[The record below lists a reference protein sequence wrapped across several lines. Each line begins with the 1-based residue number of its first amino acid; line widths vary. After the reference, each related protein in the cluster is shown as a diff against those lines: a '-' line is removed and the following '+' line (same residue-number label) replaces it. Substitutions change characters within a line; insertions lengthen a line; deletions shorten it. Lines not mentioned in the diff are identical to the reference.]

1 MSGIN
6 GFNGYYGYYGYTAP
20 QYNFKSANNA
30 PNNAFPQMDVYTK
43 PVKFSTQPQTTPE
56 KNETGS
62 DKYLKIGAA
71 VVGLG
76 LLAYGLYRGR
86 NLLRGVGNKPVQPPH
101 NPPAG
106 PQAAE
111 TAAQTAARGT
121 AQTTGHAAPA
131 LNQAAGQN
139 AAQTANAV
147 DNAAQTAQNLAQNAA
162 NKADDAVQIAN
173 KADEAAKAA
182 KEAEIKAAKEAE
194 ARAAKEAEEKAAK
207 EAEAR
212 AAKEAE
218 EKAAREA
225 AKKAAKEAQDKYA
238 AQMDVVAKQKLQE
251 INAEWA
257 EKLDTYAG
265 IKLMANRK
273 GFQCLGKDMEKLE
286 NGTFRIKGKTTNGS
300 HLEYY
305 SADGSTLSE
314 FAVFKDGKKS
324 VEIGFRDKGKTGDLA
339 KFNEKGEP
347 ELIIDFAVNGEK
359 GKRLIKWFNSAKKF
373 DEEGLSSIY
382 RDLYAGKM
390 QWYAVPPKEVCECSL
405 SNWCKL

>member
-6 GFNGYYGYYGYTAP
+6 GFNGYYGYMAP

-30 PNNAFPQMDVYTK
+30 PNNVFPQMNVYTRNLQ
-43 PVKFSTQPQTTPE
+43 PQPQTAPE
-56 KNETGS
+56 NNETDS
-62 DKYLKIGAA
+62 DKYLKIGAT

-86 NLLRGVGNKPVQPPH
+86 NLLKSVGNKPVQPPH

-121 AQTTGHAAPA
+121 AQTTEHAAPA

-139 AAQTANAV
+139 AAQSVNTA

-162 NKADDAVQIAN
+162 NKADDAAQAAR

-194 ARAAKEAEEKAAK
+194 ARAAKEAEEKAAN
-207 EAEAR
+207 
-212 AAKEAE
+212 
-218 EKAAREA
+218 EA

-238 AQMDVVAKQKLQE
+238 AQMDVVARQKLQE

-265 IKLMANRK
+265 IKLMADRK

-324 VEIGFRDKGKTGDLA
+324 VEIGFRDKGKTGDLV
-339 KFNEKGEP
+339 KFNEKGKP
-347 ELIIDFAVNGEK
+347 EIGIDFAVNGEK
-359 GKRLIKWFNSAKKF
+359 GQRFVNWTNRARKF
-373 DEEGLSSIY
+373 DEEGLTSIY
-382 RDLYAGKM
+382 CDFAERKM
-390 QWYAVPPKEVCECSL
+390 EWNALPPEEVADGFSL
-405 SNWCKL
+405 NHWCKL